1 MRKKN
6 DYVKLEKKCDEKRLQ
21 RDINES
27 ISSIEGNKI
36 KFKSLDFQDSRI
48 IL

>member
-1 MRKKN
+1 MWN
-6 DYVKLEKKCDEKRLQ
+6 EKRLQ